1 MQHFSQFPQRRFCVA
16 PMMDCTD
23 RHFRYLARLLS
34 RHAMLYT
41 EMITTGALLHS
52 DAARHLAYHPSE
64 HPVGVQLGGSDPN
77 DLAQCA
83 RMAADAGY
91 DEVNLNVGC
100 PSDRVQSARF
110 GACLMAE
117 PDLVAECVATMKA
130 TVAIPITVKTRLGID
145 DQDSYEALIA
155 FIQTVAAAGCRTF
168 ILHARK
174 AFLKGL
180 NPKENRTVPPLR
192 YDLVQRVKQEMPQ
205 LEIIINGGFA
215 DLAAAKL
222 QLNSLDGV
230 MLGRE
235 VYANPYLL
243 SEVDKEFYGTNTPTP
258 TRYEVLDSFLSYM
271 EQEIAVGTALHHMV
285 RHLLGLFQGQPGA
298 RQFRR
303 YLSEHM
309 HTYGA
314 GVSMVLEAAKCVQR
328 QFDDH
333 PYQTYV
339 APA

>member
-1 MQHFSQFPQRRFCVA
+1 
-16 PMMDCTD
+16 MMDCTD

-41 EMITTGALLHS
+41 EMITTGALLCGN
-52 DAARHLAYHPSE
+52 AARHLAYHPVE
-64 HPVGVQLGGSDPN
+64 HPVGVQLGGCVPAE
-77 DLAQCA
+77 LAQCA

-117 PDLVAECVATMKA
+117 PTLVAECVSAMQA
-130 TVAIPITVKTRLGID
+130 AVAIPVTVKTRLGID
-145 DQDSYEALIA
+145 DQDSYEALIG
-155 FIQTVAAAGCRTF
+155 FVQTVAAAGCQTF
-168 ILHARK
+168 TLHARK

-192 YDLVQRVKQEMPQ
+192 YDLVKQVKQEMPQ

-215 DLAAAKL
+215 NLAAAKA
-222 QLNSLDGV
+222 QLDTLDGV

-243 SEVDKEFYGTNTPTP
+243 SAVDGEFYGVDTPVP
-258 TRYEVLDSFLSYM
+258 TRHEVLADYLKYM
-271 EQEIAVGTALHHMV
+271 QQEIATGTALHHLA

-309 HTYGA
+309 HARGA
-314 GVSMVLEAAKCVQR
+314 DVSVVLEAAKQVQR
-328 QFDDH
+328 VREYEDK
-333 PYQTYV
+333 PYQTDV
-339 APA
+339 ASA